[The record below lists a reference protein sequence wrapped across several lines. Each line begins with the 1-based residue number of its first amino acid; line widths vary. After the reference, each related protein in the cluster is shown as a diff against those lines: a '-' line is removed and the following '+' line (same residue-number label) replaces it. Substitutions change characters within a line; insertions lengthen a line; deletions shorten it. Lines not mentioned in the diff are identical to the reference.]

1 MTEQEHT
8 TRLDPERD
16 LVAYLCAEFG
26 ITEHL
31 PIYAGG
37 LGVLAGDHLKTA
49 SDLGM
54 PLVAVGLM
62 YREGYFRQTLD
73 GTGAQHAAPD
83 PIDPAGHGLK
93 AVVDARGHDLAIHV
107 PMGDHAIT
115 LRVWRFDVGRV
126 PLFLLDADHPDND
139 DSERAITARLY
150 GGGTDTRLLQEIVL
164 GVGAVRCL
172 RALGLQPTVWHM
184 NEGHAAFSA
193 LERIREAVAG
203 GLSFGSALELV
214 ASRTVFTT
222 HTPVPAGH
230 DVFTHEQMQHWL
242 GDYVGSLETSERHLL
257 ALGADRRGSHFFN
270 MTALALRT
278 SRFHNGVSRIHG
290 GVASEAEAHIWPH
303 VPPALNPITYVTN
316 GVHLPSFLAPEWRER
331 LENKVPDWSRRV
343 LTSADTDWI
352 GAMSDEDYHGVRR
365 VSKRRL
371 LTSLRSRLME
381 QHRRNGLDP
390 HIADQTVSRLADEN
404 TLVLGFAR
412 RFATYKRA
420 ALLLTDTARLQRL
433 LGNDERPTQLVF
445 AGKAHPHDKGGQE
458 LIRSLFEVSL
468 QPEFVGRL
476 LVVEGYDIAFARDL
490 VQGCDVWLNT
500 PEFPMEASGTS
511 GMKSAINGGVN
522 ASILDG
528 WWAEGFDGNNGYGLM
543 PSEHADREARDRAE
557 AQALFDVLERQVQKL
572 WFGDHSAWLKYSRA
586 AMRTLIPQFGSAR
599 MLRDYE
605 RKLYLP
611 AGRQGWRM
619 SERNSRNAVEFK
631 RWKKL
636 LRTQSGG
643 VRVEVVV
650 RDPLEVRVHLNGLHA
665 ADLAVEITRNGDI
678 EPLSVQGEEKDDT
691 VSYVAPAGGGRA
703 QLRVLP
709 HHGLMAHRYEMGC
722 LAAMDLGE

>member
-1 MTEQEHT
+1 MTEQEHS
-8 TRLDPERD
+8 RLDPERD
-16 LVAYLCAEFG
+16 LIAYLCAEFG

-49 SDLGM
+49 SDLGI

-73 GTGAQHAAPD
+73 GHGAQHAAPD
-83 PIDPAGHGLK
+83 PIEPAGHGLK
-93 AVVDARGHDLAIHV
+93 AVTDARGHDLQIKV
-107 PMGDHAIT
+107 PMGDHALT

-126 PLFLLDADHPDND
+126 PLFLLDADHADND
-139 DSERAITARLY
+139 EAERAITARLY
-150 GGGTDTRLLQEIVL
+150 GGGSDNRLFQEIVL
-164 GVGAVRCL
+164 GIGAVRCL
-172 RALGLQPTVWHM
+172 RALGLAPTVWHM

-230 DVFTHEQMQHWL
+230 DVFTHEQMHQWL
-242 GDYVGSLETSERHLL
+242 GDYVGSLETTERRLL
-257 ALGADRRGSHFFN
+257 ALGADHRGSHYFN

-290 GVASEAEAHIWPH
+290 GVASEAEAHIWPQ

-316 GVHLPSFLAPEWRER
+316 GIHLPSFLAPEWRER
-331 LENKVPDWSRRV
+331 LENKVPDWSRRA
-343 LTSADTDWI
+343 LTTADTDWV
-352 GAMSDEDYHGVRR
+352 GAMSDDDYDGVRR
-365 VSKRRL
+365 ALKRRL
-371 LTSLRSRLME
+371 LQSLRSRLME
-381 QHRRNGLDP
+381 QHRRNGLDE
-390 HIADQTVSRLADEN
+390 HTANLTVSRLGDDGA
-404 TLVLGFAR
+404 LVLGFAR

-420 ALLLTDTARLQRL
+420 TLLLSDTARLQRL
-433 LGNDERPTQLVF
+433 LGDDQRPTLLVF

-458 LIRSLFEVSL
+458 LIRRLFEVSL
-468 QPEFVGRL
+468 QPAFVGRL
-476 LVVEGYDIAFARDL
+476 LVVEGYDIAFAREL

-511 GMKSAINGGVN
+511 GMKSAVNGGVN

-528 WWAEGFDGNNGYGLM
+528 WWAEGFDGENGYGLV

-557 AQALFDVLERQVQKL
+557 AQALLDVLERQVQKL
-572 WFGDHSAWLKYSRA
+572 WFEDHGAWLRRSRA
-586 AMRTLIPQFGSAR
+586 AMRTLIPAFGTAR

-611 AGRQGWRM
+611 AARHGWRM

-636 LRTQSGG
+636 VRSQGGG
-643 VRVEVVV
+643 VKVEVVV
-650 RDPLEVRVHLNGLHA
+650 RNPLEVRVHLNGLHA
-665 ADLAVEITRNGDI
+665 SDLALEITRNGAI
-678 EPLSVQGEEKDDT
+678 EVLKLHEENED
-691 VSYVAPAGGGRA
+691 VAAYVAPAGGGRA

-709 HHGLMAHRYEMGC
+709 HHALMAQRYELGC
-722 LAAMDLGE
+722 LATMDLGE